1 MSPIFLR
8 GTCRYLTKKDILDI
22 PSHVSHLWVDTN
34 DDNHLAEMLGDS
46 EGMAHDSWNSQHDE
60 VAQSYGKECRE
71 VFKYIKSSLNNI
83 FTFITDRRNQVDLD
97 TFSMIYLLLKI

>member
-1 MSPIFLR
+1 MFQ
-8 GTCRYLTKKDILDI
+8 T
-22 PSHVSHLWVDTN
+22 LWVDTN

-97 TFSMIYLLLKI
+97 TFSDDLPTIEDINIEEDKISKEIIFDRDS